1 MTTSSETKTIEIK
14 SIMVADSLDWTINF
28 LKNYQPIKYDGNW
41 YPAHVV
47 VHEADKIYENSE
59 QAFQSMRQNTDNLGG
74 NTIQVC
80 QLPNNQ
86 FAFLYNSQ

>member
-1 MTTSSETKTIEIK
+1 MTTKTTEIK

-28 LKNYQPIKYDGNW
+28 LQNYQPVRYDGNW

-47 VHEADKIYENSE
+47 VPDPETIYENSE
-59 QAFQSMRQNTDNLGG
+59 QAFQSMRQNTDNLCG
-74 NTIQVC
+74 NTIQVS

-86 FAFLYNSQ
+86 FAFLYYSQ